1 MTTFN
6 SADSED
12 SLTKE
17 QLDQLS
23 KTDSYFVIGF
33 LKQESRF
40 DENQIRLLCDMG
52 RTEAKRK
59 LANLK

>member
-1 MTTFN
+1 MTDFN
-6 SADSED
+6 NDDSEE

-17 QLDQLS
+17 QLDHLS
-23 KTDSYFVIGF
+23 KTDSDFVIRF
-33 LKQESRF
+33 LKRETRF

-59 LANLK
+59 LAKL